1 MSVATKLQLSA
12 KPVSEPRAILGLAG
26 NRLRVSEEL
35 KRKAENPKRRPQ
47 RQRNRASEIP
57 EPAARNNASVDSSCS
72 SDSSSSGSLAKKT
85 VNSRTVRRNGLG
97 PVKVVPDGAE
107 AVALSSPKIS
117 GPPKRC
123 DWITAH
129 SGE

>member
-26 NRLRVSEEL
+26 NRVRVSEEL
-35 KRKAENPKRRPQ
+35 KRKADNPKRPL

-57 EPAARNNASVDSSCS
+57 EPAVRNNVSVDSSCS
-72 SDSSSSGSLAKKT
+72 SDSSSSASSAKKT
-85 VNSRTVRRNGLG
+85 VNSRTVRRNGFG

-107 AVALSSPKIS
+107 AAALLSPKIS

-123 DWITAH
+123 DWITPH